1 MTRLSILI
9 PSKNEPYLHET
20 IDDIFEHAEGDIEV
34 LVGLDGKQDYSK
46 ADTPM
51 KNPEKARGNIR
62 FIFADNIGQRAI
74 TNKLAREAK
83 GEYLMKID
91 AHVSFSQGFDTALLS
106 EIDNKTILSPLLLVL
121 DPITW
126 AVNGKKQMAQ
136 FRFDNNFVMQ
146 HADGDVGETMCLQGS
161 AWMISKENYFKW
173 NVCDETLGS
182 WGGQAVELG
191 IKAWINGGVC
201 KTTRSAYYG
210 HVFRHKDEE
219 FPYDRG
225 ENPGK
230 FATEELKRRY
240 ENDPKVIEL
249 IAKYCI
255 DK

>member
-1 MTRLSILI
+1 MKLSILI
-9 PSKNEPYLHET
+9 PSKSEPYLQKT
-20 IDDIFEHAEGDIEV
+20 IDDIFLHAEGDIEV
-34 LVGLDGKQDYSK
+34 LVGLDGGSLNLDWKPKYPEKVFWSLYP
-46 ADTPM
+46 ADT
-51 KNPEKARGNIR
+51 
-62 FIFADNIGQRAI
+62 GQRAI
-74 TNKLAREAK
+74 TNKLAKQAT
-83 GEYLMKID
+83 GDYLMKVD
-91 AHVSFSQGFDTALLS
+91 AHVSFSKGFDTALLK
-106 EIDNKTILSPLLLVL
+106 EINDKTILAPLLLVL

-161 AWMISKENYFKW
+161 CWMISKENYWKW

-210 HVFRHKDEE
+210 HVFRHLDTE

-225 ENPGK
+225 DNPGK

-240 ENDPKVIEL
+240 ENDPKIIEL

>member
-1 MTRLSILI
+1 MKLSILI
-9 PSKNEPYLHET
+9 PARNEPLLQKT
-20 IDDIFEHAEGDIEV
+20 IDDIFNNAEGDIEV
-34 LVGLDGKQDYSK
+34 LVGLDGDEMYQHKLIGIKKEWNCDVINF
-46 ADTPM
+46 T
-51 KNPEKARGNIR
+51 EGL
-62 FIFADNIGQRAI
+62 GQRWT
-74 TNKLAREAK
+74 TNRLAEMAK
-83 GEYLMKID
+83 GEYIMKCD
-91 AHVSFSQGFDTALLS
+91 AHVSFSKGFDTALLS
-106 EIDNKTILSPLLLVL
+106 EVDNKTILAPLLLVL

-161 AWMISKENYFKW
+161 CWMISKENYFKW
-173 NVCDETLGS
+173 NVCDESLGS

-210 HVFRHKDEE
+210 HVFRHLNEE

-225 ENPGK
+225 DNPGK

-249 IAKYCI
+249 MAKYFVA
-255 DK
+255 K

>member
-1 MTRLSILI
+1 MKLSILI
-9 PSKNEPYLHET
+9 PSKNEPYLQKT
-20 IDDIFEHAEGDIEV
+20 IEDLKSKITDDTEI
-34 LVGLDGKQDYSK
+34 LVGLDGYSEELISESDFSVPVGIVK
-46 ADTPM
+46 T
-51 KNPEKARGNIR
+51 EKT
-62 FIFADNIGQRAI
+62 IGQRKM
-74 TNKLAREAK
+74 TNILANSAR
-83 GEYLMKID
+83 GDYLMKID
-91 AHVSFSQGFDTALLS
+91 AHVSFSKGFDTALLS
-106 EIDNKTILSPLLLVL
+106 EIDNKTILAPLLLVL

-146 HADGDVGETMCLQGS
+146 HADGDVGETQCLQGS

-210 HVFRHKDEE
+210 HVFRHKDDE

-230 FATEELKRRY
+230 FATEELKKRY

-255 DK
+255 SK